1 MIRAI
6 IIFVMRILSFRAVK
20 KGLMLESGRPR
31 FVGLQNPDLQAL
43 CQVVS
48 FACSLGVYI
57 LIAEARN
64 TEVRQATLQGQA
76 ATVSRR
82 V

>member
-1 MIRAI
+1 MIRTI

-31 FVGLQNPDLQAL
+31 LLGLQNPDLQSL

-48 FACSLGVYI
+48 FPCSLGVYI

-64 TEVRQATLQGQA
+64 TEVRQATLQGQVV
-76 ATVSRR
+76 TVLGR